1 MFGTMFSPFHALAR
15 SGWFAAVMAG
25 LGLSMAC
32 WADQAVN
39 PLVPMLMPSGI
50 ELDGAGDEHGLLA
63 SGVDGSDWT
72 PEVKWVS
79 ANPAVATVD
88 QAGRVRAVSA
98 GQTVVW
104 ALKPSYAT
112 SNRVDVVVRPTSGP
126 VEPSFRRE
134 IEPILTRLGCNQ
146 GACHG
151 KQAGQNGFRLSLRGY
166 APELD
171 HRWITEELS
180 GRRINP
186 ADPESSL
193 MVTKPLG
200 RVPHEGLVRFDEG
213 SRYHRTLAAWIA
225 ARAPGPKTVAAE
237 ADPIALEIL
246 PGDRSYRIGDQQRL
260 LTRVHWPDGRKQDVT
275 WLTQFVSNDETVAKV
290 TADGQVSVE
299 RQGETAIR
307 AHFLG
312 LVAVARVT
320 VPQLGAVEDWR
331 FGKSQNAVD
340 DAVFAQLAALRI
352 PPSPRCDDATFLRR
366 AMLDAL
372 GTLPT
377 TTEVETFL
385 EDRSADKRSRLV
397 ETLLGRR
404 EYADYWTLQLAD
416 LLQNRRE
423 RDHDVRGV
431 KGVRSFHS
439 WLHGRLATGV
449 GWDRIAR
456 EVLTAKGDAFENPA
470 VGYYVTLVGEKAPPE
485 SEVTDS
491 VAQAFLGTRIGCA
504 RCHNHP
510 LERYT
515 QDDFHQFSAFFSQMH
530 LDRKEPDK
538 GATQLMVT
546 SKERVERRRRFEEVA
561 RKLEVA
567 QTAFLSAVGEAA
579 GPAGKELSERRQEH
593 ARLKRELEELDG
605 RPPRTQQPRTRQM
618 VEARA
623 LDRKA
628 VAWKAGEDPRLA
640 LADWITSTNNPL
652 FAEAMV
658 NRLWKHFLGVGMVE
672 PVDDLRASNP
682 PSNPELMSVLARE
695 FRASG
700 HDLRHVMRLIL
711 NSRTYQLSSAPLK
724 GNATDRRFF
733 SHYQARRLPAEVLA
747 DAVATVTGVA
757 ERFEG
762 QPVGVR
768 AIQLSEPQTGS
779 YFLSLFGRSDRVTA
793 CACERKGEVTL
804 PQLLHLQNGA
814 ETMRKLSDPDGFI
827 RRMARPK
834 REWSDAVTELY
845 LVALGRRPTKGEL
858 EAVLPSLEGVPREE
872 GLQDLAWALLNSKE
886 FNFNH

>member
-1 MFGTMFSPFHALAR
+1 MSSHSHAFARLGLLTALAAIVGICLPCR
-15 SGWFAAVMAG
+15 ADKVATALAPRVMPA
-25 LGLSMAC
+25 S
-32 WADQAVN
+32 
-39 PLVPMLMPSGI
+39 I

-63 SGVDGSDWT
+63 SWVTGADCT
-72 PEVKWVS
+72 RAVKWISSDPTVVS
-79 ANPAVATVD
+79 VGD
-88 QAGRVRAVSA
+88 DGRVRAVS
-98 GQTVVW
+98 GGRTLVW
-104 ALKPSYAT
+104 AVDSNGT
-112 SNRVDVVVRPTSGP
+112 SNRVEVAVRASTGP

-213 SRYHRTLAAWIA
+213 SRYHRTLSAWIA
-225 ARAPGPKTVAAE
+225 ARAPGPKTVAEE
-237 ADPIALEIL
+237 ADPVSLEVL
-246 PGDRSYRIGDQQRL
+246 PGDRAYRVGEKQGL

-275 WLTQFVSNDETVAKV
+275 WLTQFVSNDETIAKV
-290 TADGQVSVE
+290 TPDGQVTVE

-312 LVAVARVT
+312 LVAVVRVT
-320 VPQLGAVEDWR
+320 VPQSDPVEDWR
-331 FGKSQNAVD
+331 FGKPQNAID
-340 DAVFAQLAALRI
+340 DAVFAKLAALRI

-366 AMLDAL
+366 AMLDTL

-377 TTEVETFL
+377 TIEVETFL
-385 EDRSADKRSRLV
+385 EDRSPDKRSRLV
-397 ETLLGRR
+397 DSLLVRR
-404 EYADYWTLQLAD
+404 EFADYWTLQLAD

-439 WLHGRLATGV
+439 WLHGRLTAGV

-456 EVLTAKGDAFENPA
+456 DVLTAKGDIFENPA
-470 VGYYVTLVGEKAPPE
+470 VGYFVTLVGEKAPPE

-538 GATQLMVT
+538 GATQLVLK
-546 SKERVERRRRFEEVA
+546 SKERVERHRRFEEVA
-561 RKLEVA
+561 GKLGVA
-567 QTAFLSAVGEAA
+567 QAAFLSASGDAA
-579 GPAGKELSERRQEH
+579 TQAGKELSERRQEH

-628 VAWKAGEDPRLA
+628 VVWKAGEDPRIQ

-652 FAEAMV
+652 FAESMV

-682 PSNPELMSVLARE
+682 PSNPELMNVLAKE

-700 HDLRHVMRLIL
+700 HDLRQVIRMIL
-711 NSRTYQLSSAPLK
+711 NSRTYQLSSASMK

-747 DAVATVTGVA
+747 DAVAAVTGVA
-757 ERFEG
+757 ERFDG

-814 ETMRKLSDPDGFI
+814 ETMRRLADSDGFI
-827 RRMARPK
+827 RRLARPK
-834 REWSDAVTELY
+834 RELSEAVGELY
-845 LVALGRRPTKGEL
+845 LVALGRRPSRDEL
-858 EAVLPSLEGVPREE
+858 EPVLASLDGVPRED
-872 GLQDLAWALLNSKE
+872 GLRDLAWALLNSKE

>member
-1 MFGTMFSPFHALAR
+1 MCETMFSPSHALAR
-15 SGWFAAVMAG
+15 LGRLTALAG
-25 LGLSMAC
+25 GLALALTC
-32 WADQAVN
+32 RADPRASLRV
-39 PLVPMLMPSGI
+39 PLLMPAAI
-50 ELDGAGDEHGLLA
+50 ELHGAGDEHGLLA
-63 SGVDGSDWT
+63 SWVNGTDCT
-72 PEVKWVS
+72 REMKWVS
-79 ANPAVATVD
+79 TDPAVATVD
-88 QAGRVRAVSA
+88 QQGRVRAVSG
-98 GQTVVW
+98 GQTAVW
-104 ALKPSYAT
+104 AVADNGT
-112 SNRVDVVVRPTSGP
+112 SNRVEVVVRPVSVP

-146 GACHG
+146 GSCHG

-186 ADPESSL
+186 ADPETSL
-193 MVTKPLG
+193 LVTKPLG
-200 RVPHEGLVRFDEG
+200 RVPHEGLVRFDGG

-246 PGDRSYRIGDQQRL
+246 PGDRSYRIGEKQPL
-260 LTRVHWPDGRKQDVT
+260 LTRVHWPDGRKQEVT

-312 LVAVARVT
+312 LVAVVRVT
-320 VPQLGAVEDWR
+320 VPSLEPVEPWR
-331 FGKSQNAVD
+331 FGKPQNALD
-340 DAVFAQLAALRI
+340 EAVFAKLAALQI

-366 AMLDAL
+366 AMLDTL

-377 TTEVETFL
+377 STEVETFL
-385 EDRSADKRSRLV
+385 EDRSPDKRSRLV
-397 ETLLGRR
+397 DALLARR
-404 EYADYWTLQLAD
+404 EFADYWTLQLAD

-439 WLHGRLATGV
+439 WLHGRLTAGV

-456 EVLTAKGDAFENPA
+456 DVLTAKGDAFENPA

-538 GATQLMVT
+538 GATQLVLS

-561 RKLEVA
+561 GKLQGA
-567 QTAFLSAVGEAA
+567 QTAFLSATGDAA
-579 GPAGKELSERRQEH
+579 PPAAKELSERRQEH

-628 VAWKAGEDPRLA
+628 VAWKPGEDPRLA
-640 LADWITSTNNPL
+640 LADWITNDPL

-700 HDLRHVMRLIL
+700 HDLRQVMRLIL
-711 NSRTYQLSSAPLK
+711 NSRTYQLSSASLK
-724 GNATDRRFF
+724 SNATDRRFF

-827 RRMARPK
+827 RRLARPK
-834 REWSDAVTELY
+834 RELSEAVAELY
-845 LVALGRRPTKGEL
+845 LVALGRRPGRDEL
-858 EAVLPSLEGVPREE
+858 EAVLPSLAGVSPEE
-872 GLQDLAWALLNSKE
+872 GLRDLAWALLNSKE